1 MKKLLA
7 LASAAVIGFSLH
19 ASSFIWGFQ
28 SSETVDPDGAYFGE
42 GKYADASA
50 FLYLGTATPAGGK
63 LDISALT
70 LIASVG
76 AMNPDPDY
84 NWGVFD
90 TASMAS
96 HDSVVASAGA
106 TGQAYTLVLVAKDG
120 LSALNDGD
128 TYQMVVVTGTSSIT
142 AVPGAGDTTYY
153 ADFVNGTQFAAG
165 DWKSTAVVPEP
176 TSGLLMLLGM
186 AGLALR
192 RRRA

>member
-1 MKKLLA
+1 MKKLLV

-42 GKYADASA
+42 GNYADASA

-106 TGQAYTLVLVAKDG
+106 TGQAYTLVLVAQDG

-128 TYQMVVVTGTSSIT
+128 TYQMVVATGTSSI
-142 AVPGAGDTTYY
+142 AALPGAGDTTYY
-153 ADFVNGTQFAAG
+153 AKFTEGAQRTEG
-165 DWKSTAVVPEP
+165 
-176 TSGLLMLLGM
+176 
-186 AGLALR
+186 
-192 RRRA
+192 